1 MGDERRVLEAIQT
14 EGERRQRGQ
23 PDGKQESDIRRS
35 AHGR

>member
-14 EGERRQRGQ
+14 EGERCQRGQ

-35 AHGR
+35 ADGR